1 MMKFSDYIFRFA
13 REKGDVL
20 FFSGDEKRMTFQEGA
35 EEINKRSAFLK
46 KLPVEGKVSGLYFTN
61 PADQL
66 LYFLAV
72 QAAGGIP
79 VLVHEYLKAEDI
91 RELLTERPIDLF
103 ISEKDFP
110 ALPMIKADSL
120 FILENKNSGKRNSDF
135 GVLTSGSTGI
145 PKIFFRKGES
155 WSDFFPVQNRIF
167 EVDGK
172 ARLFLHGSLA
182 FTGNLNMA
190 MAFLAEGV
198 SLYCTDRLLPKSWL
212 RTIKNEEITHVYLI
226 PSKLSPL
233 SKVKGKA
240 DSLKY
245 ILTGSQLMTAALF
258 ERLERVFPSSKVILY
273 YGASELSYISYI
285 EGKDILHAPDSV
297 GKPFPGISVSTKDGE
312 IWVDTPYGV
321 EGIERPFTCHD
332 LGRMD
337 EKGYLHF
344 LGRREDMYFIQG
356 NHVARQKVLAH
367 LLMIP
372 GVEEAEVL
380 ALKKDHGDDRMIAFL
395 AGDVP
400 DSSGLVRLLSKNLFS
415 WEIPSRFIS
424 VDVIPRT
431 STGKTDKKKLLSLIK

>member
-245 ILTGSQLMTAALF
+245 ILSGSQLMTAALF
-258 ERLERVFPSSKVILY
+258 E
-273 YGASELSYISYI
+273 
-285 EGKDILHAPDSV
+285 ILHAPDSV

-337 EKGYLHF
+337 EKGNLHF

-400 DSSGLVRLLSKNLFS
+400 DSSGLVRLLSKNLFF